1 MGRPSDRLIFLFLA
15 WICWSS
21 QGFGR
26 LGPMNTRL
34 PGKRFLHRIN
44 GDNTTQHL
52 RFPHSRKNA
61 LCSAG
66 FLLGVAAL
74 PSVVMVIR
82 GQIRPKNKR
91 GRFGSIVVL
100 GTAQYDGVPSRQF
113 AARLQW
119 TAEQWQTARV
129 QKVITVGGKLP
140 GDRFTEAHVGREYLL
155 KAHIDSDLV
164 VEIPY
169 GNDTW
174 NSLKAVQGAVKEPV
188 LIVTDPNHA
197 LRSELIARLQGMK
210 AVASPTPYSPTRF
223 PSKPWWL
230 TVLHETGG
238 LFVVAVSAVCGRSAA
253 VEVETRLRDLQA
265 KARPSRRARIRFL
278 KETRKR

>member
-1 MGRPSDRLIFLFLA
+1 MPRPYFYFWRGSVGHPKL
-15 WICWSS
+15 
-21 QGFGR
+21 FGR
-26 LGPMNTRL
+26 LGSMNTRL
-34 PGKRFLHRIN
+34 PGKRFLRRIHGGSN
-44 GDNTTQHL
+44 ATQHPQ
-52 RFPHSRKNA
+52 RPHSQKKA
-61 LCSAG
+61 LCSLG
-66 FLLGVAAL
+66 CLLGVAAL
-74 PSVVMVIR
+74 PSIAMVIR
-82 GQIRPKNKR
+82 GRIRPKNKR

-119 TAEQWQTARV
+119 AADQWATTRV

-155 KAHIDSDLV
+155 KAHVDSDLL
-164 VEIPY
+164 VEVPH

-174 NSLKAVQGAVKEPV
+174 SSLKAVQEAVKEPV

-230 TVLHETGG
+230 TFLHENGG
-238 LFVVAVSAVCGRSAA
+238 LLVVAVSALCGRSVA
-253 VEVETRLRDLQA
+253 VEVEARLRDLQA

-278 KETRKR
+278 QETRKR

>member
-1 MGRPSDRLIFLFLA
+1 MK
-15 WICWSS
+15 
-21 QGFGR
+21 
-26 LGPMNTRL
+26 TRL

-44 GDNTTQHL
+44 GDSKTQHL

-119 TAEQWQTARV
+119 AAEQWQTARV
-129 QKVITVGGKLP
+129 QKVITVGGNLP

-155 KAHIDSDLV
+155 KAHVDSDLV
-164 VEIPY
+164 VEISH

-174 NSLKAVQGAVKEPV
+174 SSLKAVQGAVKEPV
-188 LIVTDPNHA
+188 IIVTDPNHA

-210 AVASPTPYSPTRF
+210 AVASPTPYSPARF

-238 LFVVAVSAVCGRSAA
+238 LFVVTVSAVCGRSAA